1 MSEKIACIG
10 HEFDGVCHACD
21 DVTVH
26 GVLVTGEF
34 ATIDGR
40 NICVT
45 GSEGVGDCGHRCTV
59 IGKSQAFF
67 INGIPVARVGDPVTG
82 DIDGVI
88 ITGCDYAFTE

>member
-10 HEFDGVCHACD
+10 HEFAGVCHACD
-21 DVTVH
+21 DLTVH

-34 ATIDGR
+34 ATIEGQ

-45 GSEGVGDCGHRCTV
+45 GSEGVGNCGHRCTV
-59 IGKSQAFF
+59 IGKSQVFF

-88 ITGCDYAFTE
+88 ITGCDYAFAD